1 VFDSVRDVTAVSRPR
16 VVGSISLGHGANE
29 FFSVA
34 LPPVIPLLVSDLGI
48 SYAQAGLLLTV
59 FFAMYSVFQLPAGML
74 ADRIGKKRLLVAGL
88 VGMSGGIALAATAG
102 SYETLLVAQALAGI
116 SGSTFHPTGMSLIS
130 DVETSNTEG
139 KAMGVFGF
147 GGMVGTMASPVLI
160 GGLAV
165 VAGWRVALGAA
176 AVLGI
181 VVTLV
186 FVPLFSDPGP
196 GSEAGTKSASESES
210 KSEPDDA
217 DRRPRSDGGRS
228 FSLRDPIRSAF
239 RVLNVPLTRAVVVL
253 FCVTVL
259 ISVQSRAIQ
268 TFTTAYIADG
278 VGGSTSIG
286 NLGFFALLFG
296 GSLSSLW
303 AGGLSDRFDRG
314 SLGVV
319 AALSTAL
326 LVGATLLV
334 ARLPAGIPA
343 ELLVGL
349 LAVWFFVIGAV
360 MYACVPV
367 KNALISGEAEREFS
381 GSLFGVIQ
389 TASAIGSASGPAV
402 FGALAT
408 NWGIGAAY
416 PAIAGVSLALAA
428 LFLVLSRLPG

>member
-1 VFDSVRDVTAVSRPR
+1 MIRPRTTAIVRDSIRSVTAVSRPR

-34 LPPVIPLLVSDLGI
+34 LPPIIPLLVSDLGI

-59 FFAMYSVFQLPAGML
+59 FFAMYSVFQLPAGVL

-88 VGMSGGIALAATAG
+88 GGMSGAIALAATAG
-102 SYETLLVAQALAGI
+102 SYETLLFAQVVAGI

-165 VAGWRVALGAA
+165 VAGWRIALGVAA
-176 AVLGI
+176 LLGI

-186 FVPLFSDPGP
+186 FIPLFSEPEGDT
-196 GSEAGTKSASESES
+196 SAEAGVS
-210 KSEPDDA
+210 
-217 DRRPRSDGGRS
+217 PRSDGGR
-228 FSLRDPIRSAF
+228 FSLRSPLRSAMEL
-239 RVLNVPLTRAVVVL
+239 LNVPLTRGIVVL

-259 ISVQSRAIQ
+259 ISLQSRAIQ

-278 VGGSTSIG
+278 TGGSASVG
-286 NLGFFALLFG
+286 NLGFFALLVG

-303 AGGLSDRFDRG
+303 AGSLSDRFDRG

-319 AALSTAL
+319 AALGTAL
-326 LVGATLLV
+326 LVGATLFV
-334 ARLPAGIPA
+334 TRLPASVPS
-343 ELLVGL
+343 ELLVAF

-367 KNALISGEAEREFS
+367 KNALISEQAERDFS

-389 TASAIGSASGPAV
+389 TASAVGSASGPAV
-402 FGALAT
+402 FGVLAT
-408 NWGIGAAY
+408 DWGIAAAY
-416 PAIAGVSLALAA
+416 PAIAAVSLTLAG
-428 LFLVLSRLPG
+428 LFFVLSRFA

>member
-1 VFDSVRDVTAVSRPR
+1 
-16 VVGSISLGHGANE
+16 
-29 FFSVA
+29 
-34 LPPVIPLLVSDLGI
+34 
-48 SYAQAGLLLTV
+48 
-59 FFAMYSVFQLPAGML
+59 
-74 ADRIGKKRLLVAGL
+74 
-88 VGMSGGIALAATAG
+88 
-102 SYETLLVAQALAGI
+102 
-116 SGSTFHPTGMSLIS
+116 
-130 DVETSNTEG
+130 
-139 KAMGVFGF
+139 
-147 GGMVGTMASPVLI
+147 MASPVLI